1 MLVKPN
7 EQYSRND
14 NDMENDLYRKFNAIF
29 TEILHPD
36 DSSYDLDTY
45 CETKNLTEDKVFNIL
60 NNYSDCIVPILG
72 YTGMGKTYLM
82 HYCIRKKYG
91 VKGLLKNMSFIVKD
105 GMSKSII
112 IYASYD
118 ANRMDKVENGRLA
131 GKLGAA
137 SDIILKELKMDNET
151 KEEKSAIS
159 EKVAKYIRHN
169 KAELLEENA
178 PSTDALDI
186 EKAESLYNRNFL
198 SLSL

>member
-1 MLVKPN
+1 
-7 EQYSRND
+7 
-14 NDMENDLYRKFNAIF
+14 
-29 TEILHPD
+29 
-36 DSSYDLDTY
+36 
-45 CETKNLTEDKVFNIL
+45 
-60 NNYSDCIVPILG
+60 
-72 YTGMGKTYLM
+72 
-82 HYCIRKKYG
+82 
-91 VKGLLKNMSFIVKD
+91 MSFIVKD

-186 EKAESLYNRNFL
+186 EKAESLYNKNQLAYEQEKLKWLLTEKATDIKDVIVILDDIEGLVNVQKKNLVEYELIDTYLKMYDCLRRCENEDRKYKVKPL
-198 SLSL
+198 RVLGKTLLAR